1 MEKHDDNSL
10 LKSRLSNKGTS
21 SPTRPA
27 SPQRMHIS
35 QDGDEVSTPS
45 YQTEQR
51 ASSFEKPG
59 KKAKAKKKGL
69 LKKKRQSAPEVD
81 SANLDAEDLDELLN
95 AQSEQATVMRAKTTI
110 HKNRALRVLQVF
122 LIILCVYVAFLVY
135 GVIETNYIYNQEGLV
150 EPEILSVADRA
161 ALSEYEN
168 LSGYYLRA
176 RILYERTL
184 SLDYELSLNPDASL
198 SVAMDYNAMLD
209 DVAKL
214 TVDIDAA
221 QFGTEYSSIKSQL
234 LNWVKTD
241 IAVYLQNISAAITN
255 NDGEKANNAMVSR
268 DVMYADFATLTSNMA
283 VLCKSTAGAKNGDI
297 FNWSP
302 ESYVA
307 TLSGSN

>member
-21 SPTRPA
+21 SPGKSTP
-27 SPQRMHIS
+27 PQRMHIK
-35 QDGDEVSTPS
+35 QEEGAVQAPS
-45 YQTEQR
+45 YQTEEEF
-51 ASSFEKPG
+51 SGFH
-59 KKAKAKKKGL
+59 KAPKKKKGRKSGP
-69 LKKKRQSAPEVD
+69 LKRSRQEAPETND
-81 SANLDAEDLDELLN
+81 ANLDADDLDELLN
-95 AQSEQATVMRAKTTI
+95 EQSEQATVMRAKATI
-110 HKNRALRVLQVF
+110 RKSRALRVLQVF

-135 GVIETNYIYNQEGLV
+135 GVVETNYIYNQEGLV
-150 EPEILSVADRA
+150 EPEILSVAGRA
-161 ALSEYEN
+161 ALAEYEN

-176 RILYERTL
+176 RILYERAL
-184 SLDYELSLNPDASL
+184 SLDYELSVNPDASL
-198 SVAMDYNAMLD
+198 SVAMEYNAMLD

-221 QFGTEYSSIKSQL
+221 QFGTEYSSIKTQL
-234 LNWVKTD
+234 LTWVKTD

-255 NDGEKANNAMVSR
+255 NDSTKANNAMVSR

-283 VLCKSTAGAKNGDI
+283 ALCKSTAGAKNGDI

-307 TLSGSN
+307 TLSEAQ

>member
-10 LKSRLSNKGTS
+10 LKSRLSNKGPS
-21 SPTRPA
+21 SPARPA
-27 SPQRMHIS
+27 PPQRMRIR
-35 QDGDEVSTPS
+35 QDGAEVSTPS
-45 YQTEQR
+45 YQAGQPP
-51 ASSFEKPG
+51 SSLNKPG
-59 KKAKAKKKGL
+59 KKAKTGKSGL
-69 LKKKRQSAPEVD
+69 LKKERRKVPEAD
-81 SANLDAEDLDELLN
+81 SSNLDAEDLDELLN
-95 AQSEQATVMRAKTTI
+95 AQSEQAMAMRAKTAI

-122 LIILCVYVAFLVY
+122 LIVLCVYVAFLVY

-161 ALSEYEN
+161 ALAEYEN

-184 SLDYELSLNPDASL
+184 SLDYQLSIDPDASL
-198 SVAMDYNAMLD
+198 SVAMAYNAMLD

-283 VLCKSTAGAKNGDI
+283 ALCKSTAGAKNGDI

-307 TLSGSN
+307 TLSGTN